1 MSLPGQ
7 PTEEAAAEVAS
18 EAGKSLVRGFANLA
32 GATFDNWIATKQAK
46 AMAARLAIETD
57 ARIASETALTGA
69 RRQFEVS
76 EIEHQAVLHRR
87 LDRMRYELEREQLNL
102 EAIQMKALEF
112 AEEDPDRNEAT
123 EVDQDWL
130 FRVADL
136 AQKISDKDV
145 QELWARAI
153 TSAAIKGTKHLS
165 ANALQ
170 TLSLLDK
177 KTAEDF
183 RSFVMILQRLGFYP
197 VFELKPPLRQCD
209 PQSIDLGGLVDLGLI
224 QHQTTTDSLRL
235 TDFEIA
241 AGHTANIGLKLFNDR
256 FIVTKRGAEIANA
269 VFRGQKFDVADEL
282 EQKYLQNVLAREIHN
297 NRAATILL
305 PGSAIVLRPP
315 SNGGTPNPSLALEGA
330 SPRLQKLLTWASSV
344 FSIEVLQVPANA

>member
-1 MSLPGQ
+1 MPDDADSPKRRQRMSLPGQ

-123 EVDQDWL
+123 
-130 FRVADL
+130 
-136 AQKISDKDV
+136 
-145 QELWARAI
+145 
-153 TSAAIKGTKHLS
+153 
-165 ANALQ
+165 
-170 TLSLLDK
+170 
-177 KTAEDF
+177 
-183 RSFVMILQRLGFYP
+183 
-197 VFELKPPLRQCD
+197 
-209 PQSIDLGGLVDLGLI
+209 
-224 QHQTTTDSLRL
+224 
-235 TDFEIA
+235 
-241 AGHTANIGLKLFNDR
+241 
-256 FIVTKRGAEIANA
+256 
-269 VFRGQKFDVADEL
+269 
-282 EQKYLQNVLAREIHN
+282 
-297 NRAATILL
+297 
-305 PGSAIVLRPP
+305 
-315 SNGGTPNPSLALEGA
+315 
-330 SPRLQKLLTWASSV
+330 
-344 FSIEVLQVPANA
+344 